1 MNNAA
6 LQQRNPIQQASFSGP
21 SRRIFPGWLSTTLGR
36 TPLALSLIVLV
47 LGLVGVALNMVG
59 FQYVSTRGHSMEPT
73 MSSGSLLLTR
83 QTAPKDIHVGDVIAF
98 QGTIEGVPNIVH
110 RVVSLQ
116 DDGQTRVAVTQGDNN
131 PVPDPGLLTLDKSVD
146 RVVLILPHVGWWV
159 TPALG
164 WYLLAFG
171 ALLGV
176 RVVFR
181 WGSCW
186 IAGRRANATSS
197 VMLMDGVSAG

>member
-6 LQQRNPIQQASFSGP
+6 LQQRTPVLPGP
-21 SRRIFPGWLSTTLGR
+21 SRWILPGWLSTTLGH

-116 DDGQTRVAVTQGDNN
+116 DDGQSRVAVTQGDNN

-146 RVVLILPHVGWWV
+146 RVFLILPHVGWWV

-176 RVVFR
+176 RVVFSLR
-181 WGSCW
+181 SCR
-186 IAGRRANATSS
+186 IAGRRANAASS
-197 VMLMDGVSAG
+197 VMLMDGVPAG

>member
-1 MNNAA
+1 
-6 LQQRNPIQQASFSGP
+6 
-21 SRRIFPGWLSTTLGR
+21 
-36 TPLALSLIVLV
+36 
-47 LGLVGVALNMVG
+47 MVG

-110 RVVSLQ
+110 RVVSMQ
-116 DDGQTRVAVTQGDNN
+116 DDGQSRVAVTQGDNN
-131 PVPDPGLLTLDKSVD
+131 PVPDPGLLTLGKSVD
-146 RVVLILPHVGWWV
+146 RVVLILPYVGWWV

-181 WGSCW
+181 WMSCR
-186 IAGRRANATSS
+186 IAGHHANAASS
-197 VMLMDGVSAG
+197 VMLIDGVPAG

>member
-1 MNNAA
+1 MKPHTIGFYSTEAKSA
-6 LQQRNPIQQASFSGP
+6 R
-21 SRRIFPGWLSTTLGR
+21 LSTALGR

-83 QTAPKDIHVGDVIAF
+83 QTAAKDIHAGDVIAF

-116 DDGQTRVAVTQGDNN
+116 DDGQSRVAVTQGDNN
-131 PVPDPGLLTLDKSVD
+131 PVPDPGLLTLGKSVD
-146 RVVLILPHVGWWV
+146 RVVLILPQVGWVV

-164 WYLLAFG
+164 WYLLTFG
-171 ALLGV
+171 ALLGA
-176 RVVFR
+176 RAVFR
-181 WGSCW
+181 WRSCR
-186 IAGRRANATSS
+186 IAKRRANAESS